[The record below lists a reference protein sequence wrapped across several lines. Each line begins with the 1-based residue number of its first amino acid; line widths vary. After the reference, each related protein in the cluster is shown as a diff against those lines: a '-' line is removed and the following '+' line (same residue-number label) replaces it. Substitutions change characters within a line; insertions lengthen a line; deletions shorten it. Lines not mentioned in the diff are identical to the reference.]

1 VTSAQRP
8 VVYLHI
14 GEPKS
19 GTTFVQQVMWGN
31 RDELA
36 RQGVLLPG
44 AHAQDHFRANQDLRV
59 APQPPDDP
67 TGSYSG
73 EWDLLVKQAL
83 QADRAAVI
91 SHELLAAATEEQ
103 AARGLASLAGTEV
116 HVVVSLRDFESL
128 LPAEWQETVKHR
140 NQLTWEQWLTRV
152 MSRAPNARSSRAG
165 KARWFWRVHDT
176 PEVIRR
182 WSQGVPSD
190 RVHIVTMPPPGSPPE
205 LLWTRF
211 ASVLGVDPAPFDLS
225 AARANTSLG
234 MAEVEML
241 RRLNVALG
249 KDGVGTFFYAV
260 NVKERLAHDYLA
272 NRAASV
278 RPLLSDEARQWAR
291 ARCELVIAAVRE
303 AGYDIVGDLADLLPR
318 PANDVR
324 TTREAGTDTLPAEDV
339 LDAAI
344 GSLATVLRN
353 QFEPPPPTPQE
364 SRLVDIGGTRVTA
377 SPEMTKRLRAL
388 SNRHPAFARL
398 RIWAWRK
405 TERSRARRASR

>member
-1 VTSAQRP
+1 MTTARRP
-8 VVYLHI
+8 VVYLHV

-44 AHAQDHFRANQDLRV
+44 AHAQDHFRANQDLRE

-103 AARGLASLAGTEV
+103 AARGLASLAGAEV

-140 NQLTWEQWLTRV
+140 NQLTWEQWLNRV
-152 MSRAPNARSSRAG
+152 MSRPPNTPGKRAG

-182 WSQGVPSD
+182 WSQGVPAE
-190 RVHIVTMPPPGSPPE
+190 RVHVVTMPPPGSPPD

-211 ASVLGVDPAPFDLS
+211 AGVLGIDPAPFDLS
-225 AARANTSLG
+225 TARANTSLG

-272 NRAASV
+272 NRSAAL
-278 RPLLSDEARQWAR
+278 RPVLSDEAREWAR
-291 ARCELVIAAVRE
+291 GRCALVIASLRE
-303 AGYDIVGDLADLLPR
+303 AGYDIAGDLDDLLPR
-318 PANDVR
+318 RPDGQRA
-324 TTREAGTDTLPAEDV
+324 REVGTDTVPAEDV

-364 SRLVDIGGTRVTA
+364 SRLVDIGSSRVTA
-377 SPEMTKRLRAL
+377 SPKMTRRLRAL

-398 RIWAWRK
+398 RVWAWRK
-405 TERSRARRASR
+405 TERSRARRTSR